1 MHPVGRKDRSIW
13 RFLCR
18 KVRSCD
24 LCSWLCGCC
33 LNLSPLTFVVTTII
47 ILISVTCDK
56 EFWSRSSDSV
66 TACFNT
72 LNPSTFNVEL
82 VVFWT
87 GTQLFLDWDSWFFLR
102 WVPSLAITTSN
113 KITVTALYKSGTC
126 TCRKQKVIGKEK
138 ERAILEK
145 NEKRSEEKWSGS
157 VGLRSRDYQIFLDG

>member
-1 MHPVGRKDRSIW
+1 M
-13 RFLCR
+13 
-18 KVRSCD
+18 
-24 LCSWLCGCC
+24 WLLFKFKSSYFCC
-33 LNLSPLTFVVTTII
+33 YDYNY

-82 VVFWT
+82 VVFLT

-126 TCRKQKVIGKEK
+126 TCRKQKVIGNEQDRLFWRKVK
-138 ERAILEK
+138 RVKMER
-145 NEKRSEEKWSGS
+145 
-157 VGLRSRDYQIFLDG
+157 VGRCMVTLLPNFLGWVVYLIFLPMVLRCARFARESSAIMHS

>member
-1 MHPVGRKDRSIW
+1 MHPVGRKDRYIW

-87 GTQLFLDWDSWFFLR
+87 GTQLFLDWDSWFFTR
-102 WVPSLAITTSN
+102 WVPWLTITTSN
-113 KITVTALYKSGTC
+113 TC
-126 TCRKQKVIGKEK
+126 TCGKQKVIGNEK
-138 ERAILEK
+138 DRAILEK

-157 VGLRSRDYQIFLDG
+157 VGVRSREYQVFLDG